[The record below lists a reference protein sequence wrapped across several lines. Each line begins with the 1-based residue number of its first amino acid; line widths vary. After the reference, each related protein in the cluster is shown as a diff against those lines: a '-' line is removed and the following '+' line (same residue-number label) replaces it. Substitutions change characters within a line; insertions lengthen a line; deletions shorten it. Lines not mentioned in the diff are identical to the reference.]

1 MLPFHSPKI
10 INHIA
15 ISVPDLEKGTK
26 WYQEVMGFTVV
37 RGPAELDINDKR
49 VGNVLRNIFG
59 SKFRRLRIVWMSSG
73 NNIGFEIFQFI
84 EPQQVIKNIQIEY

>member
-1 MLPFHSPKI
+1 MRPIPSPKT

-15 ISVPDLEKGTK
+15 ISVPDLEKGMK

-37 RGPAELDINDKR
+37 RGPVDLNTSDKA

-59 SKFRRLRIVWMSSG
+59 SKFRRLRIVDVLR
-73 NNIGFEIFQFI
+73 E
-84 EPQQVIKNIQIEY
+84 